1 MNLEKTIDTSPGNTP
16 VRDVPPDYYPQ
27 GHGFWFMLPEGP
39 DAGKKLF
46 FHDSNY
52 GPGKPERTIVFVHG
66 NPESS
71 YTYRKIIKKIVCS
84 HSTPLRIV
92 AMDHIGFGLSDQASF
107 EMVSM
112 DHADN
117 LLHLIRHLNLQK
129 VTLVIHDWG
138 GPIGIGAFL
147 KEPERVENLIILNST
162 VFPMPNQ
169 GYTYRNF
176 PIPWLGWFMTPI
188 IIPDRFWGSFA
199 AYAIYR
205 TPAKPLV
212 ILAQM
217 VLFLAL
223 SEVGILPENEKTARM
238 VYKEQFRSKTNARSS
253 KRLVKQSAVWGHG
266 NKYSEPVLGER
277 DTAPFY
283 RFIQDNISKFWGA
296 KGQNIGVR
304 YASGQ
309 WDPLGKDSV
318 IEQWLSELPQ
328 LRGNIKT
335 FEGVGHF
342 VEEVRSDEI
351 AEVILDVADA
361 K

>member
-1 MNLEKTIDTSPGNTP
+1 LRN
-16 VRDVPPDYYPQ
+16 VPPDYYPQ
-27 GHGFWFMLPEGP
+27 GNGFWYKLPEGA
-39 DAGKKLF
+39 DVGKKLF
-46 FHDSNY
+46 FHDTSY
-52 GPGKPERTIVFVHG
+52 GQGKPDKTIVFVHG

-71 YTYRKIIKKIVCS
+71 YTYRKIIQNIVDS
-84 HSTPLRIV
+84 HNLPLRIV

-112 DHADN
+112 DHAEN
-117 LLHLIRHLNLQK
+117 LLHLIRHLNLKK

-147 KEPERVENLIILNST
+147 KEPERVENLAILNST
-162 VFPMPNQ
+162 VFPMPDQ

-176 PIPWLGWFMTPI
+176 PIPWLGWYLTPKI
-188 IIPDRFWGSFA
+188 VPDHFWGSFA

-205 TPAKPLV
+205 TPAKPLT
-212 ILAQM
+212 ILFQM
-217 VLFLAL
+217 ILFLVL
-223 SEVGILPENEKTARM
+223 SEIGILPKNEKTARM

-253 KRLVKQSAVWGHG
+253 KRFVKQSAVWGHG

-283 RFIQDNISKFWGA
+283 SFIQDNIGKCWGTD
-296 KGQNIGVR
+296 GQNIGVR

-309 WDPLGKDSV
+309 WDPLGKESV
-318 IEQWLSELPQ
+318 IHQWLSALPQ
-328 LRGNIKT
+328 LRGHIKI

-342 VEEVRSDEI
+342 VEEARPAEI
-351 AEVILDVADA
+351 AEVILDVAGA